1 MAVQL
6 DHDLNYD
13 DRAAFYATL
22 ADQASALTAGE
33 SDAVANAANVASLL
47 FHALPDVI
55 WVGFYLLKTVDGEEQ
70 LVVGPFQGKPACV
83 RIPLGR
89 GVCGT
94 SAAERRSVVVD
105 DVHAFPGH
113 ITCDA
118 DSRSEIVVPVE
129 GADGRLVGVLDIDS
143 ATPGRF
149 DDDDRVGLEGVV
161 TRVASALAG

>member
-6 DHDLNYD
+6 DDNLNYQ
-13 DRAAFYATL
+13 DRSTFYATL
-22 ADQASALTAGE
+22 ADQASALTTGE
-33 SDAVANAANVASLL
+33 TDAVANAANVASLL
-47 FHALPDVI
+47 HHALPDVI
-55 WVGFYLLKTVDGEEQ
+55 WTGFYFLKPLEGTEQ

-118 DSRSEIVVPVE
+118 DSRSEVVVPIE
-129 GADGRLVGVLDIDS
+129 SEDGRLVGVLDIDS

-149 DDDDRVGLEGVV
+149 DDDDRAGLEQVV
-161 TRVASALAG
+161 ARVASALAR